1 METIRICRDKN
12 VLKEYLK
19 NEEVANI
26 MFGYFDKEYQL
37 ELLRNKE
44 REEGREEGLEQ
55 GFEQGELLML
65 VNLAEKKTITI
76 EQAAEEAGM
85 SVDEFLEKMRIV

>member
-1 METIRICRDKN
+1 
-12 VLKEYLK
+12 
-19 NEEVANI
+19 

-44 REEGREEGLEQ
+44 REEGREEGQ
-55 GFEQGELLML
+55 LLTL

-85 SVDEFLEKMRIV
+85 SVDEFLVKMSIA